1 MDKTLIFAT
10 TNQGKAREVRA
21 MLPDWTILTLDDI
34 GFLDEI
40 IEGGTTFEEN
50 ALVKAETLFGF
61 NEGYPILAD
70 DSGLCIDYLDGKPGV
85 YSSRFLGENTPY
97 YKKNKQIIEM
107 MKGVPEEKRGAHF
120 TCAMVLLA
128 PNGAH
133 KSAIGVLEGKIA
145 YKVSGGGGFGYDPI
159 FFVPESACTTAQMPA
174 YEKNKISHRA
184 KALRKLKEIVDSGWL
199 AENM

>member
-21 MLPDWTILTLDDI
+21 MLSDWTILTLDDI
-34 GFLDEI
+34 GFLDVIE
-40 IEGGTTFEEN
+40 EGGTTFEEN
-50 ALVKAETLFGF
+50 ALMKAETLFGF

-97 YKKNKQIIEM
+97 YKKNRQIVEM
-107 MKGVPEEKRGAHF
+107 MKDVPSEKRGAHF

-133 KSAIGVLEGKIA
+133 KSAVGVLEGKIA
-145 YKVSGGGGFGYDPI
+145 YKVSSGGGFGYDPI

-184 KALRKLKEIVDSGWL
+184 KALRKLKEIIDSGWL

>member
-1 MDKTLIFAT
+1 
-10 TNQGKAREVRA
+10 
-21 MLPDWTILTLDDI
+21 
-34 GFLDEI
+34 
-40 IEGGTTFEEN
+40 
-50 ALVKAETLFGF
+50 
-61 NEGYPILAD
+61 
-70 DSGLCIDYLDGKPGV
+70 
-85 YSSRFLGENTPY
+85 
-97 YKKNKQIIEM
+97 
-107 MKGVPEEKRGAHF
+107 
-120 TCAMVLLA
+120 MVLLA

>member
-21 MLPDWTILTLDDI
+21 MLSDWTILTLDDI
-34 GFLDEI
+34 GFLDVIE
-40 IEGGTTFEEN
+40 EGGTTFEEN
-50 ALVKAETLFGF
+50 ALMKAETLFGF

-97 YKKNKQIIEM
+97 YKKNRQIVEM
-107 MKGVPEEKRGAHF
+107 MKDVPSEKRGAHF

-133 KSAIGVLEGKIA
+133 KSAVGVLEGKIA
-145 YKVSGGGGFGYDPI
+145 YKVSSGGGFGYDPI

-184 KALRKLKEIVDSGWL
+184 KALRRLKEIIDSGWL